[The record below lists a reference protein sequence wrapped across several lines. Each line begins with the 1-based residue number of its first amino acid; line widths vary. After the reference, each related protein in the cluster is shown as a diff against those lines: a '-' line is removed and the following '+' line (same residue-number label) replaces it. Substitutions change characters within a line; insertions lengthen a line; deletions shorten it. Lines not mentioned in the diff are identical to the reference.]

1 MPAVN
6 RFGVQSMP
14 LLVVPRDGKRDRPRR
29 RRAASGRVGAAVGAG
44 ARRVNSRSGLE
55 RGGASRREPATR
67 VPRLAGKRS
76 RRIDPRPMGKAVS
89 ALGRR
94 ALLQTQRGADLG
106 IQRGGAA
113 DATGRDDYLSGK
125 AGTSCG
131 DERGGTRDCSAITSR
146 VEMVA
151 ALGTN
156 QKPRQAQRQTRS
168 RSRISLVIESRLPCR
183 PRRDRPSMRSRS

>member
-14 LLVVPRDGKRDRPRR
+14 LLVVIRDEREIDRVVGALL
-29 RRAASGRVGAAVGAG
+29 RAALEQRVGPG

-113 DATGRDDYLSGK
+113 DATGRDDCLSGK

-131 DERGGTRDCSAITSR
+131 DERGGTRDCSAITSG